1 MKKIFG
7 IFAFA
12 AFIALGIFTTTSC
25 NKEKIVATA
34 VDNLVT
40 GQDVATTQALMEDD
54 ENEILN
60 EQVAGARGGCAT
72 LTFAKPKGTF
82 PQTITID
89 YPSTGC
95 VDKKGRT
102 RIGSLTVEVS
112 ADPKAQGSVMVV
124 TPKNFTVDG
133 IKVEG
138 TRTWTNNGKDA
149 AGNKN
154 LTRVVT
160 GGKLTFPNGKT
171 ATFDSKENVKQT
183 AGAATPDDRTDD
195 VVEIT
200 GTRSGVNRNGNAYS
214 AEIATKLVKNFSCE
228 HIVSGVVT
236 ITKDSSIRSIDF
248 GDGTCDDK
256 ATVTL
261 ANGTTKEVTLKKWW

>member
-1 MKKIFG
+1 MKKILG
-7 IFAFA
+7 IFTFA
-12 AFIALGIFTTTSC
+12 AFIALSIFTTTSC
-25 NKEKIVATA
+25 KKEQIATA

-54 ENEILN
+54 EDEILN
-60 EQVAGARGGCAT
+60 EQVAGARGGCA
-72 LTFAKPKGTF
+72 LVTFAKTKGTF
-82 PQTITID
+82 PQTITIA
-89 YPSTGC
+89 YPAAGC

-102 RIGSLTVEVS
+102 RTGTLVAEVS
-112 ADPKAQGSVMVV
+112 ADPKVKSSIIKV
-124 TPKNFTVDG
+124 TPTAFTIDG

-138 TRTWTNNGKDA
+138 IRTWTNNGKDA

-154 LTRVVT
+154 WMRVVT
-160 GGKLTFPNGKT
+160 GGKLTFPNGKI
-171 ATFDSKENVKQT
+171 ATFEATETLKQI
-183 AGAATPDDRTDD
+183 AGAATPDEKADD

-200 GTRSGVNRNGNAYS
+200 GTRSGVNRNGNTYS
-214 AEIATKLVKNFSCE
+214 AEITTKLVKNFSCA
-228 HIVSGVVT
+228 HVVSGVVT
-236 ITKDSSIRSIDF
+236 ITKETTSRSIDF

>member
-1 MKKIFG
+1 MKKNFEIL
-7 IFAFA
+7 AFA
-12 AFIALGIFTTTSC
+12 AFIALGIFTSTSC
-25 NKEKIVATA
+25 RKEKVETA
-34 VDNLVT
+34 IDNLVT

-54 ENEILN
+54 EDEILN

-72 LTFAKPKGTF
+72 VKFLKTKGVF
-82 PQTITID
+82 PQTIVID
-89 YPSTGC
+89 YPAAGC
-95 VDKKGRT
+95 TDKKGRT
-102 RIGSLTVEVS
+102 RTGTLTVEVS
-112 ADPKAQGSVMVV
+112 ADPTLKGSIITVKP
-124 TPKNFTVDG
+124 TNFTIDG

-160 GGKLTFPNGKT
+160 GGKLTFPNGKV
-171 ATFDSKENVKQT
+171 ATFETNETLKQI
-183 AGAATPDDRTDD
+183 AGAATADKSDD

-200 GTRSGVNRNGNAYS
+200 GTRNGVNRNGKTYS
-214 AEIATKLVKNFSCE
+214 AEITTKLVKNFSCA
-228 HIVSGVVT
+228 HVVSGVVT
-236 ITKDSSIRSIDF
+236 ITNDTSSRSIDF
-248 GDGTCDDK
+248 GDGSCDDK

>member
-7 IFAFA
+7 IIAIA
-12 AFIALGIFTTTSC
+12 AFIALSIFTTTSC
-25 NKEKIVATA
+25 KKEQIATT

-54 ENEILN
+54 EDEILN
-60 EQVAGARGGCAT
+60 EQVAGARGGCA
-72 LTFAKPKGTF
+72 LVTFAKTKGTF

-89 YPSTGC
+89 YPKTGC

-102 RIGSLTVEVS
+102 RTGSLTVDVS
-112 ADPKAQGSVMVV
+112 ADPKTKGSIIVV
-124 TPKNFTVDG
+124 KPTNFTIDG

-138 TRTWTNNGKDA
+138 TRTWTNNGKNA

-154 LTRVVT
+154 WTRVVA

-171 ATFDSKENVKQT
+171 ATFDATENLKQI
-183 AGAATPDDRTDD
+183 AGVATPDDKTDD

-200 GTRSGVNRNGNAYS
+200 GSRTGVNRNGNAYS
-214 AEIATKLVKNFSCE
+214 AEITTKLVKNFSCA

-236 ITKDSSIRSIDF
+236 ITKETDRKS
-248 GDGTCDDK
+248 
-256 ATVTL
+256 V
-261 ANGTTKEVTLKKWW
+261 V